1 MIKIRDAAST
11 DIDSCGRILYD
22 SYHVFAERFHFP
34 EDFTR
39 ESASRVASLLI
50 HHAGVYGAVAELD
63 GHVVGSSFLDQRNPI
78 RGVGPVSVDPH
89 YQGRGIGRR
98 LAQAALQH
106 AQGSTGVRLI
116 HDSLNARSLALYA
129 LLGFEVKELTVL
141 LSGRPDYHPPS
152 GIQVRPLAAE
162 DVPECEKLCQQV
174 LGFTRTSELHD
185 ALKFLT
191 PVVATSSGRVVAYA
205 TSLTDWVVSHGV
217 AESEDAMRALVCGA
231 AHSVAGPL
239 HFLLPTR
246 HHKIFAWFLKEGF
259 RVVKPMTLMAI
270 GDYQEPQGCFFPS
283 SWY

>member
-1 MIKIRDAAST
+1 MIKIRDAASA

-39 ESASRVASLLI
+39 ESASKVASLLI
-50 HHAGVYGAVAELD
+50 HHPGVYGAVAELD

-98 LAQAALQH
+98 LAQTALQH
-106 AQGSTGVRLI
+106 AQGSPGVRLI
-116 HDSLNARSLALYA
+116 HDSLNPRSLALYT
-129 LLGFEVKELTVL
+129 LLGFDVKELTVL
-141 LSGRPDYHPPS
+141 LTGRPDYHPPS
-152 GIQVRPLAAE
+152 AIQVRPMTAG
-162 DVPECEKLCQQV
+162 DIDECDRLCQQV
-174 LGFTRTSELHD
+174 LGFTRTSELQD
-185 ALKFLT
+185 ALNFLS
-191 PVVATSSGRVVAYA
+191 PLVATSAGKVVGYV

-217 AESEDAMRALVCGA
+217 AESEEAMRALVCGA
-231 AHSVAGPL
+231 SHSVAGPL

-246 HHKIFAWFLKEGF
+246 HHKIFRWFLNEGF
-259 RVVKPMTLMAI
+259 RVVKPMTLMAM
-270 GDYQEPQGCFFPS
+270 GDFQEPQGCFFPS